1 MGRVLL
7 GLDAGRSLLSDVD
20 SAYLSADVTRI
31 LFWCALV
38 LWAVVEL
45 VTSLVAFPPPVRK
58 WPDKRPFGGLLPWCC
73 LGRLLGYGLIEWHS
87 GTLTPF
93 KAYFLER
100 HDVVAIF
107 TGNFKEIPQASRIL
121 MLVSLNAAAFS
132 LSLVLT
138 NEDGEVEG
146 SWFEK
151 KIWVY
156 VAIFVQMLVHR
167 ISLRLAALG
176 LHVVD
181 KDHWYAYWQAG
192 SITIYLV
199 LGFVFAHL
207 IATRACDVQ
216 CTGANYMWT
225 FGSNFLWTYT
235 ITLPM
240 QMTATYAI
248 GWFLYSHSKDYWTAD
263 MLGAHSIVVARWK
276 TKLNKAKQLQ
286 EANARAATE
295 SAPPEARLEAA
306 QPEPPMTKDGD
317 PTEAEAPIEEFTGVL
332 P

>member
-1 MGRVLL
+1 MVLP
-7 GLDAGRSLLSDVD
+7 G
-20 SAYLSADVTRI
+20 
-31 LFWCALV
+31 
-38 LWAVVEL
+38 
-45 VTSLVAFPPPVRK
+45 PPPRLRCAAEAQGASALPSCMCPPRVASG
-58 WPDKRPFGGLLPWCC
+58 PQARPAP
-73 LGRLLGYGLIEWHS
+73 RLAGLIEWHS

-146 SWFEK
+146 GWFEK

-156 VAIFVQMLVHR
+156 VAIFVQMLVQR
-167 ISLRLAALG
+167 IGLRLAALG
-176 LHVVD
+176 LHNLD

-199 LGFVFAHL
+199 LGIVFAHL

-248 GWFLYSHSKDYWTAD
+248 GWFLYSH
-263 MLGAHSIVVARWK
+263 
-276 TKLNKAKQLQ
+276 
-286 EANARAATE
+286 
-295 SAPPEARLEAA
+295 
-306 QPEPPMTKDGD
+306 
-317 PTEAEAPIEEFTGVL
+317 
-332 P
+332 